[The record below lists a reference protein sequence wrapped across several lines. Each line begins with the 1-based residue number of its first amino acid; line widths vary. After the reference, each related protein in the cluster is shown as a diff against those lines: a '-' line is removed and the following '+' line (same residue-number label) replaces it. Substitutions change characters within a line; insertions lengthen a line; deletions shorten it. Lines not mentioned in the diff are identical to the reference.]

1 MVSLDVFFYPELN
14 MIVVANA
21 GTSQSEFMSSF
32 LNVEFGAVSSVGE
45 GQPNELSRYV
55 MYNHFTRQADKIPK
69 TYDRMEVMS
78 VPSTSLEKFD

>member
-45 GQPNELSRYV
+45 GQPNELSHYI
-55 MYNHFTRQADKIPK
+55 MHNHFTEQAEKILKPF
-69 TYDRMEVMS
+69 DRISVSS
-78 VPSTSLEKFD
+78 VPVTSLE